1 MLIGV
6 PKEIKDHEYRV
17 GIVPSGVKALTEAGH
32 RVLVETGAG
41 LGSGIADDELRS
53 AGAEIAP
60 HREDV
65 FRRAEMVIKVKEP
78 QAEEIPLLQEGQIL
92 FTYLHLAPDP
102 ELTKGLLERK
112 VCGIAY
118 ETIQLA
124 DNSLPLLTP
133 MSEIAGRMSIQC
145 GARALEKGSGGRGVL
160 LGGVPGVEQGRV
172 VIVGCGIVGRNAA
185 KVALGMGADVTI
197 LDLSLDRLRYVDDLF
212 GGRIKTLH
220 SNRYV
225 LMQQLRGA
233 DLVVGAIL
241 VPGAKAPKLITREML
256 KEMKE
261 GSVIVDV
268 AVDQGGCV
276 ETTRP
281 TTHSHPT
288 YVVDGVIHYC
298 VANMPGAV
306 SRTSTFALTNV
317 TLPYALRIANQGV
330 KQAVAGDPA
339 LAKGVNVM
347 KGSVTHSAVAE
358 SLGLPYTPVT
368 RVAA

>member
-6 PKEIKDHEYRV
+6 PKEIKNHEYRV
-17 GIVPSGVKALTEAGH
+17 GIVPAGVRSLTEAGH
-32 RVLVETGAG
+32 KVIIEAKAG
-41 LGSGIADDELRS
+41 LGCGITDEEFT
-53 AGAEIAP
+53 AVGAQMVP
-60 HREDV
+60 TREEV
-65 FRRAEMVIKVKEP
+65 FKRAEMIIKVKEP
-78 QAEEIPLLQEGQIL
+78 QREEIELLQEGQIL
-92 FTYLHLAPDP
+92 YTYLHLAPDP
-102 ELTKGLLERK
+102 EQTKGLLDRK
-112 VCGIAY
+112 VVGIAY
-118 ETIQLA
+118 ETIQLP

-145 GARALEKGSGGRGVL
+145 GARSLEKESGGRGVL

-172 VIVGCGIVGRNAA
+172 VIIGCGIVGQNAA

-197 LDLSLDRLRYVDDLF
+197 LDVDLRRLRYIDDLF

-225 LMQQLRGA
+225 VAQQVASA
-233 DLVVGAIL
+233 DLVIGAVL
-241 VPGAKAPKLITREML
+241 VTGAKAPKLITRDML
-256 KEMKE
+256 KDMKE

-268 AVDQGGCV
+268 AVDQGGCA
-276 ETTRP
+276 ETTKP
-281 TTHSHPT
+281 TTHSDPT

-306 SRTSTFALTNV
+306 ARTSTYALTNA

-339 LAKGVNVM
+339 LAKGVNVHL
-347 KGSVTHSAVAE
+347 GAVTHPAVAE
-358 SLGLPYTPVT
+358 SLGMPYTPLT
-368 RVAA
+368 KVAA